1 MIILDNNKE
10 KTYKEKILNEAEILK
25 AIGHPVRLC
34 ICCKLREKNLNVSN
48 LQNCLNVPQSTVSQH
63 LTILKSKR
71 IIEGTRN
78 GIEIIYSLI
87 NDDVKHIVD
96 VLFNETEI
104 P

>member
-10 KTYKEKILNEAEILK
+10 KAYKEKILTESEILK
-25 AIGHPVRLC
+25 AVGHPIRLC
-34 ICCKLREKNLNVSN
+34 ICCKLRGNNLNVSN

-63 LTILKSKR
+63 LAILKSKR
-71 IIEGTRN
+71 IIEGKRN
-78 GIEIIYSLI
+78 GIEIIYSLV
-87 NDDVKHIVD
+87 NDEVKRIVD